1 MEFPDL
7 GKHCSEKTCKQL
19 DFLPVKCDAC
29 KQDFC
34 KDHFTYAAHK
44 CPFAFQKDVHVPV
57 CPLCNTP
64 IPVKKG
70 QIPDVVV
77 GDHIDRDC
85 DSHPGKKKEK
95 LSLLWL
101 CPGTLS
107 LWRSLKPLR
116 HHSSLAHPLLPHDT
130 ASLAGG
136 SPSTAPRPPHRY
148 ALPAAPGPLCSCP
161 FGGHALCSACIPA
174 RVPPA
179 WSLSMAMPA
188 CLGRRATPGCWNP
201 PHSPHCLPLLEF

>member
-1 MEFPDL
+1 MSSRSKFTVILNSAICVLSTVLIMEFPDL

-34 KDHFTYAAHK
+34 KDHFAYAAHK

-64 IPVKKG
+64 IPVTKG

-85 DSHPGKKKEK
+85 HSHPGKKKEK
-95 LSLLWL
+95 FSLLWL
-101 CPGTLS
+101 CPGILS

-116 HHSSLAHPLLPHDT
+116 HHSSLVHPLLPYNT

-136 SPSTAPRPPHRY
+136 SPSTAPRPPHRFLHTV
-148 ALPAAPGPLCSCP
+148 AQKRAA
-161 FGGHALCSACIPA
+161 
-174 RVPPA
+174 
-179 WSLSMAMPA
+179 
-188 CLGRRATPGCWNP
+188 RRKRC
-201 PHSPHCLPLLEF
+201 CR